1 MGAVESRVSLLC
13 WPSTAARY
21 VLTEDRGVASNDVQH
36 AIHLARCSRD
46 GPLHS
51 RRKNSNLWYS
61 DWHGRL
67 RRKSVSSLLC
77 FKFGGKTKIE
87 KWNWYGN
94 REKRSSIFHEIESW
108 FFYRRDSTHYGRY
121 TIIIINTTIYLQF
134 SYMQLI
140 KFILY
145 ICNVYY
151 RILFLNSVKGNSKD
165 TFHIFVDIFSG

>member
-61 DWHGRL
+61 DWHSRL
-67 RRKSVSSLLC
+67 QRKSGFLSSL
-77 FKFGGKTKIE
+77 FQIWRKMKME

-108 FFYRRDSTHYGRY
+108 FFYRRDSAV
-121 TIIIINTTIYLQF
+121 NATIYLQF

-140 KFILY
+140 NFILH

-165 TFHIFVDIFSG
+165 TFDIFVTIFSG

>member
-61 DWHGRL
+61 DWHSRL

-77 FKFGGKTKIE
+77 FKFGGRW
-87 KWNWYGN
+87 KWRNETGTV
-94 REKRSSIFHEIESW
+94 IG
-108 FFYRRDSTHYGRY
+108 RRDRVSFMRLNLGFSIAETRP
-121 TIIIINTTIYLQF
+121 IMAVNAAIYLQF

-145 ICNVYY
+145 ICNPVPQQCE
-151 RILFLNSVKGNSKD
+151 REFQG
-165 TFHIFVDIFSG
+165 HIFVTIFSG